1 MAHVVLLA
9 FADPPAAAGGCGACG
24 GGTGNGCATP
34 APGAPCATGPVP
46 RAAVLGCRDALV
58 AGGATVDIVTVD
70 ADAEID
76 AVLARLDGPARPDG
90 LTWPAA
96 GGPRL
101 IVASAADGQLRA
113 VLRRMVRRYAPP
125 PSRRPSDLP
134 ANRTMPDL
142 PAIGILPLDRAR
154 SSGPSGDLA
163 DRLDL
168 PRDPAEVA
176 KAALHGRVQRLDLL
190 RHDGGSVTAHG
201 ALLAGSAPW
210 SARIE
215 VDDVVLAEATEQV
228 LACAIAN
235 ADGYA
240 AVDGLPL
247 AAGADPADGL
257 VTAAV
262 AVPVVNR
269 SPWGRRR
276 VRVEVRR
283 VRGRAVSVAPRTE
296 VPYLDD
302 GVAGTLARKRS
313 WWIEP
318 GAWGV
323 FRP

>member
-1 MAHVVLLA
+1 VADVVLLLT
-9 FADPPAAAGGCGACG
+9 FAETAPPASGCGCG
-24 GGTGNGCATP
+24 GGTGGACAAP
-34 APGAPCATGPVP
+34 APGAVGCASAPP
-46 RAAVLGCRDALV
+46 RAAVLACRDALV
-58 AGGATVDIVTVD
+58 AGGAHVEIVAVD

-76 AVLARLDGPARPDG
+76 ALLSRLDGPARPDG

-101 IVASAADGQLRA
+101 VVACAVDGQLRA

-134 ANRTMPDL
+134 ATRTMPDL
-142 PAIGILPLDRAR
+142 PAIGILPLDRSAT
-154 SSGPSGDLA
+154 GDLA
-163 DRLDL
+163 ERLDL

-176 KAALHGRVQRLDLL
+176 KAVLHGQARRLDLL
-190 RHDGGSVTAHG
+190 RNDGGSVTAHG
-201 ALLAGSAPW
+201 ALLAGAAPW
-210 SARIE
+210 SGRIE
-215 VDDVVLAEATEQV
+215 VDDVVLAEPDEPV

-240 AVDGLPL
+240 TVAGLPL
-247 AAGADPADGL
+247 AAGADPSDGS
-257 VTAAV
+257 VTVAV
-262 AVPVVNR
+262 AIPVVNR
-269 SPWGRRR
+269 SVLGRQR
-276 VRVEVRR
+276 VRIEVRR
-283 VRGRAVSVAPRTE
+283 VRGRAVSVAPREE

-302 GVAGTLARKRS
+302 GVAGTLGRKRS